1 MMKIDQSATRLAFKL
16 GIPHFNHTECQFDR
30 GTGRAKIKRVML
42 FWPMKP
48 IDVAI
53 DEIERVTLVIN
64 ESSGS
69 ENSAR
74 SVYPQ
79 IVLKSGK
86 WFNLAAGREKS
97 SKAAVE
103 AMTAFLAAR

>member
-1 MMKIDQSATRLAFKL
+1 MKLEQSPTRLAFKL

-30 GTGRAKIKRVML
+30 ATGRATIRRVMV
-42 FWPMKP
+42 FWPMQP
-48 IDVAI
+48 IDIALDDI
-53 DEIERVTLVIN
+53 ARVTLVVS
-64 ESSGS
+64 EVSSS

-74 SVYPQ
+74 NVYPQ

-103 AMTAFLAAR
+103 AMTAFLATR

>member
-1 MMKIDQSATRLAFKL
+1 MKLEQSPTRLAFKL
-16 GIPHFNHTECQFDR
+16 GIPHVNHTECQFDR
-30 GTGRAKIKRVML
+30 TTGRVTIRRVML

-48 IDVAI
+48 MDIAI
-53 DEIERVTLVIN
+53 ADIARVTLVVD
-64 ESSGS
+64 EGSGS
-69 ENSAR
+69 ETSGR

-97 SKAAVE
+97 SKIAVD